1 MTIKLAGKNRKTSRP
16 TDLDKQL
23 IAATGCGE
31 KEIELLLS
39 AGPDRA
45 ARALRPFLEDGVLPG
60 PELPRAIAAD
70 PTAIDAIRQLYAAPV
85 DDAAP
90 ASGETE

>member
-1 MTIKLAGKNRKTSRP
+1 MPIKLAGKSRKTTRP
-16 TDLDKQL
+16 NDLDKQL

-31 KEIELLLS
+31 KEIEMLLS

-85 DDAAP
+85 DEAAP
-90 ASGETE
+90 AGGEGE